1 MSESHLEQLL
11 AKRRNDV
18 GQIVK
23 EDEPT
28 VTLVIFSLAED
39 WFAFPGTQIREIL
52 AHADVFFVPGCP
64 SSLEGV
70 INVRGDIES
79 VFRLHDLMQIKPP
92 EEEGKSAILLA
103 RTDSMSSGLRV
114 DQVMDVVEVPRSAL
128 QIPPAGLSEQ
138 TGLLASGVLRFRERL
153 VTVLD
158 LEKIFTQY
166 LRGMG

>member
-1 MSESHLEQLL
+1 
-11 AKRRNDV
+11 
-18 GQIVK
+18 
-23 EDEPT
+23 
-28 VTLVIFSLAED
+28 
-39 WFAFPGTQIREIL
+39 
-52 AHADVFFVPGCP
+52 
-64 SSLEGV
+64 
-70 INVRGDIES
+70 
-79 VFRLHDLMQIKPP
+79 MQIKPP

-158 LEKIFTQY
+158 LEKVFTQY